1 MTNDNSVPLQW
12 QCTLWVHDDTFSKR
26 PVVLNPAVLTGYD
39 YKLATLFKVISAADG
54 IAVQD
59 FQAKDEQPSTEHS
72 RAQGQTTDEDV
83 STNEVPEPSRHLET
97 PESARRQFV
106 FNLEELDQDYLTKHP
121 NLQVVLDQVLVLIDI
136 TDTLHRSLSV
146 LP

>member
-1 MTNDNSVPLQW
+1 MNNDNSTSLQW

-39 YKLATLFKVISAADG
+39 YKLATLFKVVPAAEG

-59 FQAKDEQPSTEHS
+59 FQAKDEKPLAAHS
-72 RAQGQTTDEDV
+72 DEPNQTTDDDV
-83 STNEVPEPSRHLET
+83 VANEVPQPSELLET
-97 PESARRQFV
+97 AESARRQFV

-121 NLQVVLDQVLVLIDI
+121 NLQVAFALSTGAVLY
-136 TDTLHRSLSV
+136 H
-146 LP
+146 